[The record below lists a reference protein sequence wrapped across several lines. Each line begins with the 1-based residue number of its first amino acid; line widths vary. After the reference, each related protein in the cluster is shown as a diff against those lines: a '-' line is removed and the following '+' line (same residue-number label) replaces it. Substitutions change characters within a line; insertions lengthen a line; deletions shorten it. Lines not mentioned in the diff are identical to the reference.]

1 MNVLDVLLSAQGGG
15 AVKQLSQSAGLSEQ
29 QTAAVLQQVVPA
41 MARGLQR
48 NAASGDG
55 LGALLGALSGGG
67 HQRYLENPAE
77 VTSASGVREG
87 ESILGHVFGTRDVSR
102 NVAGRAARETGVSTD
117 VIKQL
122 LPMIAPLVMAALSK
136 RAGEQGALPESPA
149 RADSSVLGTLNSIL
163 DADRDGS
170 ALDDVINLAQKFF

>member
-77 VTSASGVREG
+77 VTSESGVREG